1 MFTSFSSVSIVNF
14 GGMKDISKNKKTD
27 MILKYIVSIG
37 SGIHFRNIRMCLTPL
52 EVYGSISNCV
62 VDIIFLLKKQFVRV
76 VKYSQFPNFDKC
88 I

>member
-1 MFTSFSSVSIVNF
+1 
-14 GGMKDISKNKKTD
+14 MKDISKNKKTD

-37 SGIHFRNIRMCLTPL
+37 LGIHFRNIRMCLTSL

-76 VKYSQFPNFDKC
+76 VKYSQFPNFHKC